1 NAQPGETR
9 GGTQLPRQGPLLT
22 RAVECLQ
29 EIAIGRRDSLRGS
42 FQQDQFALDALQLG
56 QAPAPFT
63 AFATRQRLIDGQEP
77 LRELPR
83 FGDALRQCA
92 EKRRVV
98 AGETG
103 GANCIE
109 RAKEQAHAGMDIAAL
124 DMQYRLEAAPPG
136 VPYREAM
143 PRRVVE

>member
-1 NAQPGETR
+1 VRFSRSLLPNAQPGETR

-63 AFATRQRLIDGQEP
+63 AFATRQRLIDGQDP
-77 LRELPR
+77 
-83 FGDALRQCA
+83 CA
-92 EKRRVV
+92 SCP
-98 AGETG
+98 AS
-103 GANCIE
+103 
-109 RAKEQAHAGMDIAAL
+109 
-124 DMQYRLEAAPPG
+124 
-136 VPYREAM
+136 AM
-143 PRRVVE
+143 PSANVPRNAV